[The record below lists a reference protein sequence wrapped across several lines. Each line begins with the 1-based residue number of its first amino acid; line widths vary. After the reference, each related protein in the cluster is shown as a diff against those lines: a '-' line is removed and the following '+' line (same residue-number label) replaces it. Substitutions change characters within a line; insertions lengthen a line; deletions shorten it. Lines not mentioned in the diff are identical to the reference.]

1 MDASEQLGD
10 DFRLAQAWNADGC
23 RKASWARSAEE
34 AWRQALS
41 YAEHG
46 NFAAERAESIG
57 WLMISAIFG
66 PLPVDEG
73 IERCKEFLAMA
84 GDDPTIRAFC
94 SVERAVLE
102 AMSGEFE
109 LAREL
114 LAEGTQAITD
124 LGLTF
129 WAANNAQE
137 TFFVETLAGDPE
149 SAADTLRASY
159 ATLEELGERGFLS
172 SIAGFLAH
180 TLYALGEFEEADRFS
195 RVGETA
201 ATPDDVLSQVLWRT
215 ARAKIRPRAGTSRV
229 PRRRAGGGWPGG
241 GNRP

>member
-1 MDASEQLGD
+1 
-10 DFRLAQAWNADGC
+10 
-23 RKASWARSAEE
+23 
-34 AWRQALS
+34 
-41 YAEHG
+41 
-46 NFAAERAESIG
+46 
-57 WLMISAIFG
+57 MISAIFG

-94 SVERAVLE
+94 CVERAVLE

-124 LGLTF
+124 LGLTV

-137 TFFVETLAGDPE
+137 TFFVETLAGDSE

-180 TLYALGEFEEADRFS
+180 TLCALGEFEEADRFS
-195 RVGETA
+195 RAGETA
-201 ATPDDVLSQVLWRT
+201 ATPDDVHLASALAHGTGKDPGR
-215 ARAKIRPRAGTSRV
+215 ARGRRGCRGAG
-229 PRRRAGGGWPGG
+229 AGGGSAWRRQPTS
-241 GNRP
+241 